1 MNKLEQEI
9 LALLKTNA
17 RIASSD
23 IARLVKSDEKAVNK
37 IISKLE
43 KSGIIV
49 KYATIINDEK
59 TPEFKDTVRALIEV
73 QVQPQKNTG
82 FDAIAKRICNYDN
95 VVDHYL
101 ISGRY
106 DFLIIVE
113 GSSLQDISQFV
124 SEKLAPIDHVKSTTT
139 HFMMKKY
146 KQDGMIFE
154 NTSELSRLAVSA

>member
-49 KYATIINDEK
+49 KY
-59 TPEFKDTVRALIEV
+59 
-73 QVQPQKNTG
+73 
-82 FDAIAKRICNYDN
+82 
-95 VVDHYL
+95 
-101 ISGRY
+101 
-106 DFLIIVE
+106 IV
-113 GSSLQDISQFV
+113 IV
-124 SEKLAPIDHVKSTTT
+124 
-139 HFMMKKY
+139 
-146 KQDGMIFE
+146 
-154 NTSELSRLAVSA
+154 